1 MTTKG
6 LAKGLRTAF
15 KGLLLVNLMHPTWL
29 GLQGLKTG
37 KKKPALGGSKLVVA
51 DFMYQGVVMLN
62 IVLQDQSKLLPHK
75 PINIYVLQMLPLS
88 NNY

>member
-6 LAKGLRTAF
+6 LAKGLRRGF
-15 KGLLLVNLMHPTWL
+15 KGLFLVNPMHPMSK

-51 DFMYQGVVMLN
+51 DLMLN
-62 IVLQDQSKLLPHK
+62 VWFA
-75 PINIYVLQMLPLS
+75 VF
-88 NNY
+88 